1 MNTNLCKRG
10 LMFISML
17 FFVSYAQSQTT
28 VSGSVS
34 DSETQEP
41 LPSANVVIQGSSEGT
56 FTDFDGN
63 FTLETDMEPPFSLE
77 ISSVGFAVQII
88 EVTSSNQS
96 VNAQLNF
103 GQNLQE
109 IIVSA
114 SRKKQKIQEA
124 PASVSIIS
132 QRDIENSSSVVDPV
146 RILQNIPGVTLQQNS
161 ANSLNLEMRA
171 GSGLFGTSTFAL
183 LDYRYLVTPAAGSFL
198 SYQSGIS
205 NLDIERVE
213 VVRGSNSALYGPGVT
228 SGVVEFLWKS

>member
-1 MNTNLCKRG
+1 MITPL
-10 LMFISML
+10 
-17 FFVSYAQSQTT
+17 VS
-28 VSGSVS
+28 
-34 DSETQEP
+34 
-41 LPSANVVIQGSSEGT
+41 
-56 FTDFDGN
+56 
-63 FTLETDMEPPFSLE
+63 SLE
-77 ISSVGFAVQII
+77 DI
-88 EVTSSNQS
+88 
-96 VNAQLNF
+96 QLLSKHYRINLI
-103 GQNLQE
+103 QNLQE

-124 PASVSIIS
+124 PASVSIIG

-205 NLDIERVE
+205 NLDIRVLNISTLPSVNVPDEYFKFFNDFKE
-213 VVRGSNSALYGPGVT
+213 VFIISLSSFFSFCEPIISNPI
-228 SGVVEFLWKS
+228 